1 MKNVSAEFVFVFLIL
16 VEDQDTSM
24 FKSSGKKINVWV
36 RLIGKSLRIFN
47 SYLIYDFSL
56 VYMEASEP
64 KWVNPL
70 SNIIGVNSLRLGG
83 LHICLSYWII
93 KKKIFGY
100 SFAIKTK
107 SDNSDET
114 DSTKLVIY
122 QNNLISLKLKT
133 WNKKWKLINFKI
145 FCYKFKVL
153 KSRYW

>member
-56 VYMEASEP
+56 VYMEASET

-70 SNIIGVNSLRLGG
+70 SNIIGVNSLTLRGP
-83 LHICLSYWII
+83 HISNFSD
-93 KKKIFGY
+93 KIH
-100 SFAIKTK
+100 
-107 SDNSDET
+107 NS
-114 DSTKLVIY
+114 I
-122 QNNLISLKLKT
+122 
-133 WNKKWKLINFKI
+133 
-145 FCYKFKVL
+145 
-153 KSRYW
+153 